1 MIKVKLRGSESAEQL
16 LKRFKKA
23 CEKEGLTKDMK
34 KNAYYE
40 KPSEKRRRRGKRSGM
55 SRTMG
60 TGGGPRRSTSS

>member
-40 KPSEKRRRRGKRSGM
+40 KPSEKRRRRSKRSGM
-55 SRTMG
+55 VRTMG
-60 TGGGPRRSTSS
+60 MGAGPRRSS